1 MKNKARL
8 DVSLEELAKQIYD
21 IEEKFLNIGN
31 AINKFVSLGE
41 PIEYISEGYREAL
54 KCFPA
59 PAYEI
64 PVGAH
69 TYTYLIDSGI
79 LEFYFLIENIERS
92 GKKYEKVRGIIESLG
107 KHGFQYCDTLLKL
120 HEFYF
125 EFLEYLTNEKY
136 INKLHHKIMR
146 KVERKPIHV
155 NFEGEKYII
164 GKLEENI
171 SKLDLKLMEEIY
183 MFCMDKFDKL
193 EKELSNL
200 EAARILL
207 GITYKTLA
215 NDTIEEIKKELE
227 ILEKEKEK
235 LENEEKELD
244 NVIKKWKN
252 WIIDA
257 NTKKLKKEIEN
268 IREDLKL
275 PWWYRSLKNVV
286 RYIPLDITKLKE
298 NFEDYVEYKD
308 RPFYDD
314 LKKLRKNALEVG
326 NENLRKLLKL
336 AELENKLKKEQ
347 KNILEYFKTKEFFE
361 REEIHPKIRAL
372 ERIKNAKNK
381 IHEEYRTIKRYNK
394 QKWYKNLEK
403 LEKVKLLQLLE
414 TP

>member
-1 MKNKARL
+1 
-8 DVSLEELAKQIYD
+8 
-21 IEEKFLNIGN
+21 
-31 AINKFVSLGE
+31 
-41 PIEYISEGYREAL
+41 
-54 KCFPA
+54 
-59 PAYEI
+59 
-64 PVGAH
+64 
-69 TYTYLIDSGI
+69 
-79 LEFYFLIENIERS
+79 
-92 GKKYEKVRGIIESLG
+92 
-107 KHGFQYCDTLLKL
+107 
-120 HEFYF
+120 
-125 EFLEYLTNEKY
+125 
-136 INKLHHKIMR
+136 MR

-193 EKELSNL
+193 EKELNNL
-200 EAARILL
+200 KAARILL

-215 NDTIEEIKKELE
+215 NDTVEEIKKELE

-361 REEIHPKIRAL
+361 REEIQPKIRAL